1 MQPAGRVGHSA
12 RRRHASTRR
21 GLAAQRRAPV
31 LRFSQSSLCAV
42 DTRTCHVVGV
52 ANGPRLVH
60 AQLADLRGRLR
71 PAWSAAGDRAV
82 EWRRHFSSRAH
93 PAALDP
99 GSTPGHPGKHRGG
112 PRQPWLRLEH
122 HLATSNRA
130 LLGRS
135 RRLPLHRR
143 RTAPADRRGRAPG
156 HASRY
161 ATPRRLRTHLHMPER
176 KRILIVDDE
185 DDIREVAQVSLEL
198 VGQYEVVTA
207 SSGRDGLARAR
218 TIQPDAILLDVMMPD
233 LDGPSTL
240 AQLRADPVTRH
251 IPVVFL
257 TAKTQQADRARL
269 AQLGAAGI
277 LVKPFDPL
285 KLPAEIAA
293 ALRWT

>member
-1 MQPAGRVGHSA
+1 
-12 RRRHASTRR
+12 
-21 GLAAQRRAPV
+21 
-31 LRFSQSSLCAV
+31 
-42 DTRTCHVVGV
+42 
-52 ANGPRLVH
+52 
-60 AQLADLRGRLR
+60 
-71 PAWSAAGDRAV
+71 
-82 EWRRHFSSRAH
+82 
-93 PAALDP
+93 
-99 GSTPGHPGKHRGG
+99 
-112 PRQPWLRLEH
+112 
-122 HLATSNRA
+122 
-130 LLGRS
+130 
-135 RRLPLHRR
+135 
-143 RTAPADRRGRAPG
+143 
-156 HASRY
+156 
-161 ATPRRLRTHLHMPER
+161 MPER

-293 ALRWT
+293 ALRWN